1 MNEIVK
7 YDNYMNALKF
17 TDFSS
22 VDFNFLMVL
31 CNKMRDK
38 DTSKI
43 VLSFD
48 ELKEKTNYAST
59 SLERFV
65 SDMKRMNRKLM
76 RITCDFETAD
86 EIIMFVL
93 FTTFEINLKKKT
105 LTVSVNDRFK
115 FILNELVKNFTR
127 FELDEFITLE
137 SKYSKNLY
145 RLLKQYRSTGRYEVS
160 VQDFREKMDCPKA
173 YKNNRLIDKIIHPA
187 IKELGQ
193 FFNNL
198 TCTQKYAREKG
209 KPLTGYIFTFTPEA
223 KRKAEKKQEKA
234 ESKAGSNR
242 FNDYEQREY
251 SALDIEKL
259 EKAALKKL
267 GKEVL

>member
-7 YDNYMNALKF
+7 YDNYMNSLNFTGFNAL
-17 TDFSS
+17 
-22 VDFNFLMVL
+22 DFNFLMVL
-31 CNKMRDK
+31 CNKMCDK

-43 VLSFD
+43 VLSFE
-48 ELKEKTNYAST
+48 ELKEKTNYSST
-59 SLERFV
+59 SIERFV

-105 LTVSVNDRFK
+105 LTVSVNEKFK

-127 FELDEFITLE
+127 FELDEFVKLE

-173 YKNNRLIDKIIHPA
+173 YKNNRLVDKIIRPA
-187 IKELGQ
+187 IKELSQ

-198 TCTQKYAREKG
+198 VCTQKYAKEQG
-209 KPLTGYIFTFTPEA
+209 KPLTGYIFTFTPE
-223 KRKAEKKQEKA
+223 KRKTAQKKQEKPT
-234 ESKAGSNR
+234 KKNR

-259 EKAALKKL
+259 EKAALKKI